1 MSLVSMKA
9 VLEPAQRMKYAVP
22 AFNVCNLEF
31 AKTVIETAEEMQAP
45 VIVSLHPIEMEYAG
59 MDEIVQVV
67 KSLAEKVTVP
77 VVLHLDHGDSLETV
91 MECLVRGFTSVMYD
105 GSHLPIEENIKN
117 TREVVRV
124 AGTIGV
130 SVEGEL
136 GLVGGAEGDNYV
148 HEVSLNTDQLTDP
161 ETAIRFV
168 EETGVD
174 SLAVAIG
181 SAHGLYRGE
190 PKIDIARLKEIR
202 SRVSLPLVLH
212 GGSGT
217 PDPIIKECIAN
228 GIAKINIASE
238 LKYAFYQGITS
249 SIHEQP
255 DEYEPRKFLQSAQLH
270 AKELIRQ
277 KFKLFGTHNQN
288 R

>member
-1 MSLVSMKA
+1 MSLVTMNS
-9 VLEPAQRMKYAVP
+9 VLIPAKENKYAVP

-59 MDEIVQVV
+59 MDEILHVV
-67 KSLAEKVTVP
+67 KSLAAKVTVP
-77 VVLHLDHGDSLETV
+77 VVLHLDHGDSLDTV
-91 MECLVRGFTSVMYD
+91 MKCLVRGFTSVMYD
-105 GSHLPIEENIKN
+105 GSHLPFEENIRN
-117 TREVVRV
+117 TKEIVRI
-124 AGTIGV
+124 AKTIGV

-148 HEVSLNTDQLTDP
+148 HEVSMNTDELTDP
-161 ETAIRFV
+161 EKAVEFV
-168 EETGVD
+168 EKTGID

-190 PKIDIARLKEIR
+190 PKIDVKRLKEIN
-202 SRVSLPLVLH
+202 SKISIPLVLH

-217 PDPIIKECIAN
+217 PENIIRDCISY

-238 LKYAFYQGITS
+238 LKYAFYQGFTS
-249 SIHEQP
+249 SIAANPE
-255 DEYEPRKFLQSAQLH
+255 EYEPRLFLKEAQLY
-270 AKELIRQ
+270 AKKLICQ
-277 KFKLFGTHNQN
+277 KFDLFGSSGKAK
-288 R
+288 

>member
-1 MSLVSMKA
+1 MNS
-9 VLEPAQRMKYAVP
+9 VLIPAKENKYAVP

-59 MDEIVQVV
+59 MDEILHVV
-67 KSLAEKVTVP
+67 KSLAAKVKVP
-77 VVLHLDHGDSLETV
+77 VVLHLDHGDSLDTV
-91 MECLVRGFTSVMYD
+91 MKCLVRGFTSVMYD
-105 GSHLPIEENIKN
+105 GSHLPFEENIRN
-117 TREVVRV
+117 TKEIVRI
-124 AGTIGV
+124 AKTLGV

-161 ETAIRFV
+161 EKAVEFV
-168 EETGVD
+168 EKTGID

-181 SAHGLYRGE
+181 SAHGMYRGE
-190 PKIDIARLKEIR
+190 PKIDVVRLKEI
-202 SRVSLPLVLH
+202 SSKVSIPLVLH

-217 PDPIIKECIAN
+217 PETIIRECISY

-238 LKYAFYQGITS
+238 LKYAFYQGVTS
-249 SIHEQP
+249 SISTNQ
-255 DEYEPRKFLQSAQLH
+255 DEYEPRVFLKEGQLL
-270 AKELIRQ
+270 AKKLICQ
-277 KFKLFGTHNQN
+277 KFELFGSSGKVKMNV
-288 R
+288 